1 MNQLL
6 STVLLIG
13 VSGTIALL
21 CYVFLYREY
30 ILVIQRP
37 FFFRLGLGAFL
48 AAILS
53 VSSLVFEQVPL
64 HLSHAVLAVAVAA
77 AVHAIQDGLSPE
89 NEGWFHS
96 LFRP

>member
-1 MNQLL
+1 MNLL
-6 STVLLIG
+6 LLTALS
-13 VSGTIALL
+13 VVVTGTIAVL

-48 AAILS
+48 ATIFS
-53 VSSLVFEQVPL
+53 VSSVVFEQVPL
-64 HLSHAVLAVAVAA
+64 HLSHAVLAVSVAA
-77 AVHAIQDGLSPE
+77 SVHAIQDGVHPE
-89 NEGWFHS
+89 NEDWFHS